1 MSQFRSE
8 EMSLVQL
15 FIQNDAAH
23 DTLHELGNVGVLQFK
38 DLNTEKSAFQRLFVQ
53 VAPLFDS
60 LTHAWSILAQY
71 VCLDA

>member
-1 MSQFRSE
+1 
-8 EMSLVQL
+8 MSLVQL

-53 VAPLFDS
+53 VRHPTSGFCAYQVCFGATTDQ
-60 LTHAWSILAQY
+60 AQ
-71 VCLDA
+71 A